1 MLRTAIGKKF
11 NSSSSGGSARCGSR
25 VRFKAGVPWPAV
37 FVFIKMKQKATSQAI
52 NNLLSRTTLTTAL
65 GTDTPSAWMCNLDT
79 WSQKQLPY
87 PVNKHL
93 PPMRVKSPFI
103 ADIII
108 YYCHV
113 SHQEGL
119 EDSWAHLISTVCLYE
134 KACD

>member
-1 MLRTAIGKKF
+1 
-11 NSSSSGGSARCGSR
+11 
-25 VRFKAGVPWPAV
+25 
-37 FVFIKMKQKATSQAI
+37 
-52 NNLLSRTTLTTAL
+52 
-65 GTDTPSAWMCNLDT
+65 MCNLDT
-79 WSQKQLPY
+79 WGQKQLPY

-119 EDSWAHLISTVCLYE
+119 EDSWEHLISTVCLYE

>member
-1 MLRTAIGKKF
+1 MER
-11 NSSSSGGSARCGSR
+11 SSTLAAAVEVLGVGPVSGLKQVSPGLLFS
-25 VRFKAGVPWPAV
+25 F
-37 FVFIKMKQKATSQAI
+37 FIKMKQKATSQAI